1 MGHPIFAQDFPIF
14 PAKDVDQPGPISQ
27 TQPASHQLPGDS
39 MCNKG
44 TGLVLEIF
52 AGSCRLSKAC
62 RGIGLQALSVDKDLS
77 RAENATV
84 AKYDLCDRNHFS
96 ILEGLVK
103 AERHRLLHAHFA
115 PSCGTASKAR
125 ERLVPGLPKERQ
137 PWPLRS
143 EEKPDGL
150 DNLTS
155 SEAARVISAND
166 SYEAA
171 VRLILLL
178 VDLGISV
185 SVENPKNSL
194 FRLTSMMQKL
204 YRAVKGGHE
213 TIFHSC
219 MHGGTRDKATK
230 FWSFNSRAP
239 EVNLFASLALECD
252 RSHPHQ
258 SWRPRFVDGR

>member
-1 MGHPIFAQDFPIF
+1 MGHPNFAQDFPMC
-14 PAKDVDQPGPISQ
+14 PEKDVDQPGPISQ

-77 RAENATV
+77 RAENAAV
-84 AKYDLCDRNHFS
+84 AKYDLCDKNHFS

-137 PWPLRS
+137 PRPLRS

-155 SEAARVISAND
+155 
-166 SYEAA
+166 
-171 VRLILLL
+171 
-178 VDLGISV
+178 
-185 SVENPKNSL
+185 K
-194 FRLTSMMQKL
+194 
-204 YRAVKGGHE
+204 
-213 TIFHSC
+213 
-219 MHGGTRDKATK
+219 
-230 FWSFNSRAP
+230 
-239 EVNLFASLALECD
+239 
-252 RSHPHQ
+252 
-258 SWRPRFVDGR
+258 